1 MAKSIIVRLKK
12 TRHKSQPWI
21 FEIDMPGPQ
30 KGQTKRERYAT
41 KWSAKRGAIRALNMD
56 WRGANPHLKYGK
68 WAGGKYR
75 DVTFILDARKVTK
88 RITNP
93 VK

>member
-41 KWSAKRGAIRALNMD
+41 KWSAKRGALRQLNARVYMGHE
-56 WRGANPHLKYGK
+56 WVTTNKRGTL
-68 WAGGKYR
+68 
-75 DVTFILDARKVTK
+75 VSIVFILDARKVTK

>member
-12 TRHKSQPWI
+12 TKHKSQTWV

-30 KGQTKRERYAT
+30 SKETKAERFAT
-41 KWSAKRGAIRALNMD
+41 QYSAKRGSIRQLGIKWQGVNFPYSKMV
-56 WRGANPHLKYGK
+56 RGIDRNI
-68 WAGGKYR
+68 
-75 DVTFILDARKVTK
+75 VFILDARKVTK

>member
-12 TRHKSQPWI
+12 TKHKTQSWV
-21 FEIDMPGPQ
+21 FEIDMPGAAN
-30 KGQTKRERYAT
+30 KQTKNERYAT
-41 KWSAKRGAIRALNMD
+41 KWSAKRGALRQL
-56 WRGANPHLKYGK
+56 GAEEKGITPCSSYTI
-68 WAGGKYR
+68 GGKVR
-75 DVTFILDARKVTK
+75 KVDFILDARKVTK

>member
-41 KWSAKRGAIRALNMD
+41 KWSAKRGAIRALNIVWLGAD
-56 WRGANPHLKYGK
+56 VPHEKYVRGQ
-68 WAGGKYR
+68 YR
-75 DVTFILDARKVTK
+75 DVVFILDARKVTK

>member
-12 TRHKSQPWI
+12 TRHKSQPWT

-30 KGQTKRERYAT
+30 SKQTKRERYST
-41 KWSAKRGAIRALNMD
+41 RWSAKRGALRQL
-56 WRGANPHLKYGK
+56 GAVEVMRPGNWIVRNKKGK
-68 WAGGKYR
+68 
-75 DVTFILDARKVTK
+75 DIPVTVILDARKLTK
-88 RITNP
+88 AVTNP